1 LDWQT
6 GIAFHSQPASSFCF
20 TLTAYPRRRPAL
32 QHIFFDVDI
41 SNLSERGSAR
51 LKPDLRLSLIGLKME
66 CHGMV

>member
-6 GIAFHSQPASSFCF
+6 GIHFHSQPASPFRF
-20 TLTAYPRRRPAL
+20 TPAACPWRRPAL
-32 QHIFFDVDI
+32 QHLFLDVDI

-51 LKPDLRLSLIGLKME
+51 FKRDLRLSLIGLKME